1 MSLKQ
6 HLDTVKESLDQKLTK
21 VISISFIIIIII
33 IIISYLE
40 YK

>member
-21 VISISFIIIIII
+21 VISISFFIIIIIL
-33 IIISYLE
+33 YLE